1 MCKLRYWGMPSPCS
15 SLFFSTMTWYKNA
28 IMDFSALR
36 HLLLQWVLIVTMVTV
51 DMSQPCSSL
60 FTVPLENSF
69 IVVCALQ
76 QLLAKTCV
84 FLCRSLCSRFFFFL
98 KAAQMCDNVS
108 VLLFMWI
115 PLSAVGWVH
124 RATFTRRKHT
134 QMDRNKSISVECK
147 DGIK

>member
-84 FLCRSLCSRFFFFL
+84 FLCRSLCSRFFFFWKQHKCVTTFQFYCL
-98 KAAQMCDNVS
+98 CGFPTGLHLQEENTLRWTVISPYLWS
-108 VLLFMWI
+108 VRMA
-115 PLSAVGWVH
+115 LS
-124 RATFTRRKHT
+124 
-134 QMDRNKSISVECK
+134 S
-147 DGIK
+147 